1 MFEKGARHERSR
13 EDNRVHCVEHDK
25 QRYTAAWD
33 PELWIHALKTAI
45 PIEGAEYCGYK
56 DSGRKHWF
64 IGIVPGEIE

>member
-1 MFEKGARHERSR
+1 MMIQHLLNIQPDRST
-13 EDNRVHCVEHDK
+13 EFYCFEHDK
-25 QRYTAAWD
+25 ARYIAAWD